1 MPPYPAETPYV
12 FDFEDLFVLVA
23 LSLPLLLPVDFPVV
37 EASEESPVEDAPEE
51 AAALLSEP
59 VVEAALLS
67 DEASL
72 SDDFAVDLAEDSAV
86 DFADEASAVE
96 DAAAVDSAA
105 VAHVN
110 LCPMYMTMC
119 RISVPELSCRGKTK
133 SFISRMALRWKDS
146 DHGADAELSAEKRA
160 IEDRSCAARILNV

>member
-72 SDDFAVDLAEDSAV
+72 SEDFAVDLAEDSAV

-96 DAAAVDSAA
+96 DAAA

-133 SFISRMALRWKDS
+133 SFISRMALR
-146 DHGADAELSAEKRA
+146 
-160 IEDRSCAARILNV
+160 

>member
-105 VAHVN
+105 
-110 LCPMYMTMC
+110 
-119 RISVPELSCRGKTK
+119 ELSCRGKTK
-133 SFISRMALRWKDS
+133 SFISRMALR
-146 DHGADAELSAEKRA
+146 
-160 IEDRSCAARILNV
+160 